1 MKAKVV
7 DLEDEVREGFSR
19 RISKELNGEV
29 QGVSGNR
36 SVLVRFQDVFEK
48 YVSSNQLTVMTVE
61 KIPVNE

>member
-48 YVSSNQLTVMTVE
+48 YVS
-61 KIPVNE
+61 